1 MKNIF
6 KASIGLLLLTTSC
19 SSIINGTK
27 QTVTI
32 DSNVKGADI
41 NINGTSV
48 GTTPFTGKIPRGSST
63 QIYVSKEGYE
73 SKSII
78 LNSDI
83 EPIFWGNILTG
94 GVLFV
99 GSSTDFGTGA
109 LYKYNP
115 ATVVID
121 LQKKGK

>member
-1 MKNIF
+1 MKKII

-73 SKSII
+73 SKNII

-83 EPIFWGNILTG
+83 EPIFWGNIIIG
-94 GVLFV
+94 GVF

>member
-6 KASIGLLLLTTSC
+6 KGSIGLLLLTTSC

-32 DSNVKGADI
+32 DSNVRGADI

-48 GTTPFTGKIPRGSST
+48 GSTPFTGKISRGSST
-63 QIYVSKEGYE
+63 QVYISKPGYIP
-73 SKSII
+73 KNII

-83 EPIFWGNILTG
+83 EPIFWGNIIVG
-94 GVLFV
+94 GFL
-99 GSSTDFGTGA
+99 GSSTDYGTGA

-115 ATVVID
+115 ATIIVD
-121 LQKKGK
+121 LEEKKGK